1 MFTINQQEVH
11 HGKVKGNDGQGG
23 VAHPVCWI
31 EARRWEGFEGKLCFT
46 RPACGR
52 KERILKSGREQQHH
66 AWRSANRALAG
77 RRVQVDCGAM
87 GKKSRRRR
95 KAVVSGPYSGQILGA
110 VVDTLGVGDG
120 VLADKT
126 AKRMFAGR
134 SVSERSRKERLE
146 ALGQE
151 LVGLGV
157 VPDVDW
163 QAREAGFRED
173 LKSSDVLADVIG
185 LMCEWWD
192 MLMER
197 VQSESVQLADVGQ
210 AVRQFLRLVTVDV
223 SLRMLGWAYLAEVEL
238 PELHMP
244 LWAQP
249 NGAGEILRNLL
260 READLRRH
268 QLARELE
275 VSPTTVDNWLGGN
288 NFPSWF
294 YLRTLAEKLSQGQ
307 GISAEDLEARLR
319 RELALAR
326 LADAV
331 ASVVGWDDVAAD
343 LEAAFRFARL
353 MQETDAL
360 ASVFEWVAEVAEFA
374 GSDLS
379 EKPDFVGG
387 YLALLLVRMGSDVPF
402 ARRLFWALARQPEVS
417 DWSDD
422 IYAVASS
429 IELQLRHIA
438 GNQSGG
444 RTAAGLAQDYFDV
457 VVEPT
462 PEDLEANEAIR
473 TTLVGENNDVF
484 PFRLEMSE
492 VVSPFAAI
500 ERSIRIRR
508 GLVRRFPRSA
518 EAHYQLGSMLGMMGR
533 RVRNRAWVDEGI
545 MECRVAAGLE
555 PRWDAP
561 AVEPGVIMC
570 NIGDWD
576 GALRELEVAKVRCW
590 GKRRTYGTSG
600 VTRS

>member
-1 MFTINQQEVH
+1 
-11 HGKVKGNDGQGG
+11 
-23 VAHPVCWI
+23 
-31 EARRWEGFEGKLCFT
+31 
-46 RPACGR
+46 
-52 KERILKSGREQQHH
+52 
-66 AWRSANRALAG
+66 
-77 RRVQVDCGAM
+77 M

-95 KAVVSGPYSGQILGA
+95 KAVASGPYSGQILGA
-110 VVDTLGVGDG
+110 VVDALDVGDG

-126 AKRMFAGR
+126 AKRMFGGR
-134 SVSERSRKERLE
+134 SVSERSRKERFE

-163 QAREAGFRED
+163 QARGAGFRED
-173 LKSSDVLADVIG
+173 LKSSHVLADVID

-197 VQSESVQLADVGQ
+197 VQSESVQLGDAGQ
-210 AVRQFLRLVTVDV
+210 AVLQFLRLVTVDV

-238 PELHMP
+238 LELDKP
-244 LWAQP
+244 LWAQT

-294 YLRTLAEKLSQGQ
+294 YLPTLAEKLSQGQ

-331 ASVVGWDDVAAD
+331 ASVVGWEDVAAD

-360 ASVFEWVAEVAEFA
+360 ASVFESVAEIAEFA

-379 EKPDFVGG
+379 AKPEFVGG
-387 YLALLLVRMGSDVPF
+387 YLALLLVRMGSDAPF
-402 ARRLFWALARQPEVS
+402 AGRLLWALARRPEVR
-417 DWSDD
+417 DWADD

-438 GNQSGG
+438 GSQSRG
-444 RTAAGLAQDYFDV
+444 RTAAGMAQDYFDV

-462 PEDLEANEAIR
+462 AEDLAANEAIK
-473 TTLVGENNDVF
+473 TTLLGENNDVF
-484 PFRLEMSE
+484 PLRLDMG
-492 VVSPFAAI
+492 VVPNPFAVI
-500 ERSIRIRR
+500 DRSIRIRR

-518 EAHYQLGSMLGMMGR
+518 ETHYQLGSMLGMMGWR
-533 RVRNRAWVDEGI
+533 AQNRAWVDEGI

-555 PRWDAP
+555 PGWDAP

-570 NIGDWD
+570 NIQDWD
-576 GALRELEVAKVRCW
+576 GALRELEAALGSLPAITPHLRNVRGYALMNAGRFEEALVDYLAVVEVRPDFATAWGYAAHCAFSLRNPTEGLRYAKRARSLGDRW
-590 GKRRTYGTSG
+590 AYDAWNNGAYGSRRKGG
-600 VTRS
+600 LW

>member
-1 MFTINQQEVH
+1 M
-11 HGKVKGNDGQGG
+11 
-23 VAHPVCWI
+23 
-31 EARRWEGFEGKLCFT
+31 
-46 RPACGR
+46 
-52 KERILKSGREQQHH
+52 
-66 AWRSANRALAG
+66 
-77 RRVQVDCGAM
+77 
-87 GKKSRRRR
+87 
-95 KAVVSGPYSGQILGA
+95 
-110 VVDTLGVGDG
+110 
-120 VLADKT
+120 
-126 AKRMFAGR
+126 
-134 SVSERSRKERLE
+134 
-146 ALGQE
+146 
-151 LVGLGV
+151 
-157 VPDVDW
+157 
-163 QAREAGFRED
+163 
-173 LKSSDVLADVIG
+173 
-185 LMCEWWD
+185 
-192 MLMER
+192 
-197 VQSESVQLADVGQ
+197 
-210 AVRQFLRLVTVDV
+210 
-223 SLRMLGWAYLAEVEL
+223 
-238 PELHMP
+238 
-244 LWAQP
+244 
-249 NGAGEILRNLL
+249 
-260 READLRRH
+260 
-268 QLARELE
+268 
-275 VSPTTVDNWLGGN
+275 
-288 NFPSWF
+288 
-294 YLRTLAEKLSQGQ
+294 
-307 GISAEDLEARLR
+307 
-319 RELALAR
+319 
-326 LADAV
+326 
-331 ASVVGWDDVAAD
+331 
-343 LEAAFRFARL
+343 EAAFRFARL

-422 IYAVASS
+422 IYTVASS

-508 GLVRRFPRSA
+508 GLVRRFSRSA

-576 GALRELEVAKVRCW
+576 GALRELEVAQGSLLGETPHLRNVRGYALMNAGHLEEALTDYVAVVEVRPEFATAW
-590 GKRRTYGTSG
+590 GYAAHCAFSLGNPTEGLRYAKRARSLGDPTAYVAWGEGAYGQRRRR
-600 VTRS
+600 RSA